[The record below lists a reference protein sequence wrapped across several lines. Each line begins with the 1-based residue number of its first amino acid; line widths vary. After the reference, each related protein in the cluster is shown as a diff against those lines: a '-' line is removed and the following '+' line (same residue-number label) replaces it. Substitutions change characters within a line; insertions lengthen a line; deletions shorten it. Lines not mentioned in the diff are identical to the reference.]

1 MKNLTHGKPLK
12 LILLFAVPLFIGQLF
27 QLFYS
32 LMDTRIVGSTLGDDA
47 LAAVGATTTLS
58 EMLLSLLNGFTNG
71 FALVI
76 ATFFGANDTQNMKKA
91 VSGTVLLGIVSS
103 ICISALCL
111 LFLAPILRFMNV
123 SKELLP
129 QAKSYIA
136 IILAGLLASTLYNVC
151 AAILRAIGDSFTPL
165 IFLIIST
172 FLNIFLDYTFIL
184 HLHMGVAGAALAT
197 VISQA
202 LSAFMCFLYMRK
214 KYPSLTLTKEDF
226 SIPAGIYRRLL
237 ATGVSMGF
245 MVSFVSLGSLALQTA
260 INTFG
265 TNTIVAHTAA
275 RKVTSIFMLP
285 FSVLGATLATFCG
298 QNLGAGK
305 YSRIKTGVRDTLL
318 VTFLWCAVV
327 ILAAYTISPALIRLI
342 TASTEK
348 EVIDTATL
356 YLKVNTALYFVPA
369 VICLFRNSMQGFGDN
384 KTPVFSS
391 TLELVGK
398 IAIAFLLAPAI
409 GYMGIIVSE
418 PIVWIVMVIPL
429 IINMVKNPIFRM
441 PDAGSFQETSGASG
455 F

>member
-12 LILLFAVPLFIGQLF
+12 LILLFAIPLFIGQLF

-32 LMDTRIVGSTLGDDA
+32 LVDTRIVGSILGDEA
-47 LAAVGATTTLS
+47 LAAVGATSSLS
-58 EMLLSLLNGFTNG
+58 EMLLSLLNGLTNG
-71 FALVI
+71 FALII
-76 ATFFGANDTQNMKKA
+76 AAFFGANDTKNMKKA
-91 VSGTVLLGIVSS
+91 VGGTVLLGVVSS
-103 ICISALCL
+103 ICISVVCL
-111 LFLAPILRFMNV
+111 LFLSPILRFMNV
-123 SKELLP
+123 SDDLMP
-129 QAKSYIA
+129 QAKSYIS
-136 IILAGLLASTLYNVC
+136 IILAGLLAATLYNVC

-172 FLNIFLDYTFIL
+172 FLNIFLDYAFIRYL
-184 HLHMGVAGAALAT
+184 QMGVAGAAFAT

-214 KYPSLTLTKEDF
+214 KYPSLTLAKEDF
-226 SIPAGIYRRLL
+226 SIPSEIYRKLL
-237 ATGVSMGF
+237 ATGLSMGF
-245 MVSFVSLGSLALQTA
+245 MVSFVNLGSVALQTA

-265 TNTIVAHTAA
+265 QNTIVAHTAA

-285 FSVLGATLATFCG
+285 FSVLGATLATYCS

-318 VTFLWCAVV
+318 VTFAWCAVV
-327 ILAAYTISPALIRLI
+327 IAAAYTISPILIRLI

-356 YLKVNTALYFVPA
+356 YLKVNTAFYFVPA

-409 GYMGIIVSE
+409 DYMGIIVSE
-418 PIVWIVMVIPL
+418 PIVWIIMVIPL
-429 IINMVKNPIFRM
+429 IINMVRSPILRM
-441 PDAGSFQETSGASG
+441 PDRE
-455 F
+455 

>member
-12 LILLFAVPLFIGQLF
+12 LILLFAIPLFIGQLF

-32 LMDTRIVGSTLGDDA
+32 LVDTRIVGSILGDES
-47 LAAVGATTTLS
+47 LAAVGATSSLS

-76 ATFFGANDTQNMKKA
+76 ATLFGANDTKNMKKA
-91 VSGTVLLGIVSS
+91 VGGTVLLGVISS
-103 ICISALCL
+103 ICISVVCL
-111 LFLAPILRFMNV
+111 LFLSPILRFMNV
-123 SKELLP
+123 SAELMP
-129 QAKSYIA
+129 QAKSYIS
-136 IILAGLLASTLYNVC
+136 IILAGLLAATLYNVC

-172 FLNIFLDYTFIL
+172 FLNIFLDYAFIRYL
-184 HLHMGVAGAALAT
+184 QMGVAGAAFAT
-197 VISQA
+197 VIAQA

-214 KYPSLTLTKEDF
+214 KYPSLTLAKEDF
-226 SIPAGIYRRLL
+226 SIPAEIYRRLL
-237 ATGVSMGF
+237 ATGLSMGF
-245 MVSFVSLGSLALQTA
+245 MVSFVNLGSVALQTA

-265 TNTIVAHTAA
+265 QNKIVAHTAA

-285 FSVLGATLATFCG
+285 FSVLGATLATFCS

-318 VTFLWCAVV
+318 VTFAWCAVV
-327 ILAAYTISPALIRLI
+327 IAAAYTISPILIRLI

-356 YLKVNTALYFVPA
+356 YLKVNTAFYFVPA

-409 GYMGIIVSE
+409 DYMGIIVAE
-418 PIVWIVMVIPL
+418 PIVWIIMVIPL
-429 IINMVKNPIFRM
+429 IINMVRSPILRM
-441 PDAGSFQETSGASG
+441 PDSE
-455 F
+455 